1 MAKANLAENR
11 KAYHDYEVL
20 DTFEAGIALVGTEVK
35 SCRQRNIALQDA
47 SAQIENGEVL
57 LHKAH
62 ISPYE
67 PGNRYNHEPKRS
79 RKLLL
84 HKAEIRKLK
93 HRVEEK
99 GLTLVP
105 VAFYLRRGKVKVSL
119 AICRGKTKGDKRET
133 LKLKEAERD
142 MRRAMGARR

>member
-1 MAKANLAENR
+1 MAKANLAQNR

-20 DTFEAGIALVGTEVK
+20 DTFEAGIALMGTEVK

-47 SAQIENGEVL
+47 YAQIENGEML
-57 LHKAH
+57 LHNAH

-67 PGNRYNHEPKRS
+67 PGNRYNHEPKRV

-119 AICRGKTKGDKRET
+119 AICRGKTRGDKRET
-133 LKLKEAERD
+133 LKRKEAERD
-142 MRRAMGARR
+142 MQRAMGARR